1 MISPTSVIGTEKY
14 MSTIIEMRGINKRF
28 GDVQANNN
36 ANISVEEG
44 SVHSIV
50 GENGAG
56 KTTLMNILYGLY
68 QADSGDIF
76 VNGKKVAIK
85 DPSVAI
91 ENGIGM
97 IHQHFKLIPA
107 MTVAENVM
115 LGSEPRKAGIFLDLK
130 KLNGITKD
138 LSEQYGLAVDPEA
151 LVEDI
156 SVGIRQRVEILK
168 ALFRKVNIL
177 ILDEP
182 TALLT
187 PQETE
192 DLFRII
198 MKLRDD
204 GKTILFISHKLKEIM
219 QISDRVTVM
228 RDGHVIDTVEKKN
241 TSEVE
246 LARLM
251 VGRDVFLRNAPPAKN
266 IGDVILK
273 VENISAV
280 SEIHHRPVLN
290 NVSFDVRAGE
300 VLGIAGID
308 GNGQTELVRALIGLQ
323 KLTEGKI
330 YLHNDD
336 ITRLPVR
343 DMRGAGIGVIPEDRL
358 EEGLVIDFD
367 VQENLCLGLQRSE
380 PFSKNGIFDWK
391 AVEANANE
399 LVEKFDIRTPNLD
412 LHARL
417 LSGGNQQK
425 VIVARE
431 IFHAPDTIIA
441 SQPTRGLDIAATD
454 FVHEELIRQRDTGKA
469 ILLLSLSLEE
479 VMLLSTRIAVIY
491 KGKIVAIVDKE
502 KATAED
508 LGLMMLGGS
517 YEHIPV

>member
-1 MISPTSVIGTEKY
+1 MA
-14 MSTIIEMRGINKRF
+14 TILEMRGITKRF
-28 GDVQANNN
+28 GDVLANDH
-36 ANISVEEG
+36 VEFKVEKG

-68 QADSGDIF
+68 QADAGEIILNEERVIIKSPSD
-76 VNGKKVAIK
+76 AIRL
-85 DPSVAI
+85 
-91 ENGIGM
+91 GIGM

-115 LGSEPRKAGIFLDLK
+115 LGNEPRKNPFMLDLK
-130 KLNGITKD
+130 ELNDQTQR
-138 LSEQYGLAVDPEA
+138 LSDQYGLAVDPES

-168 ALFRKVNIL
+168 ALYRKANLL

-198 MKLRDD
+198 HRLRAD

-219 QISDRVTVM
+219 EISDRVTVM
-228 RDGHVIDTVEKKN
+228 RDGKVVDTVEKVD
-241 TSEVE
+241 TSEVG

-251 VGRDVFLRNAPPAKN
+251 VGRDVLLKTAPPSKK

-273 VENISAV
+273 AENLSAIN
-280 SEIHHRPVLN
+280 EFNRPVLI
-290 NVSFDVRAGE
+290 NVNFEVRSGE
-300 VLGIAGID
+300 ILGIAGID

-330 YLHNDD
+330 YFRGQE
-336 ITRLPVR
+336 ITGLSVKEIR
-343 DMRGAGIGVIPEDRL
+343 DAGVGVIPEDRL
-358 EEGLVIDFD
+358 IEGLIVDFD
-367 VQENLCLGLQRSE
+367 VQENLCLGLQRNE
-380 PFSKNGIFDWK
+380 PFSKKGLFDWE
-391 AVEANANE
+391 AVSSNAE
-399 LVEKFDIRTPNLD
+399 KLVEKFDIRTPNIE
-412 LHARL
+412 HSVRL

-431 IFHAPDTIIA
+431 IFHAPDMIIA
-441 SQPTRGLDIAATD
+441 AQPTRGLDIAATD
-454 FVHEELIRQRDTGKA
+454 FVHEELINQRDQGKA
-469 ILLLSLSLEE
+469 VLLLSLSLEE
-479 VMLLSTRIAVIY
+479 IMLLSTRVAVIY
-491 KGKIVAIVDKE
+491 KGEIVSVVNKE
-502 KATAED
+502 DTTVED
-508 LGLMMLGGS
+508 LGLLMLGGS
-517 YEHIPV
+517 YEHIPA

>member
-1 MISPTSVIGTEKY
+1 MA
-14 MSTIIEMRGINKRF
+14 TIIEMRGINKRF

-36 ANISVEEG
+36 AGIKVEAG

-68 QADSGDIF
+68 QADSGQIL
-76 VNGKKVAIK
+76 VNGKEVQIK
-85 DPSVAI
+85 DPSAAI
-91 ENGIGM
+91 ANGIGM

-115 LGSEPRKAGIFLDLK
+115 LGKEPRFGKLFLDLK
-130 KLNGITKD
+130 RLNGKTKE
-138 LSEQYGLAVDPEA
+138 LSDQYGLAVEPEV

-168 ALFRKVNIL
+168 ALYRNVNIL

-187 PQETE
+187 PQESE

-198 MKLRDD
+198 YKLRDS

-228 RDGHVIDTVEKKN
+228 RDGHVVDTVEKKD
-241 TSEVE
+241 TSEVA

-251 VGRDVFLRNAPPAKN
+251 VGRDVFLKNAPPAKK
-266 IGDVILK
+266 IGGAVLH
-273 VENISAV
+273 VEDISAV
-280 SEIHHRPVLN
+280 SEIHHRPVLR
-290 NVSFDVRAGE
+290 NVSFDIRAGE
-300 VLGIAGID
+300 ILGIAGID
-308 GNGQTELVRALIGLQ
+308 GNGQSELVRALIGLQ
-323 KLTEGKI
+323 KLTAGKI
-330 YLHNDD
+330 FLHDAE
-336 ITRLPVR
+336 ITHLPVKE
-343 DMRGAGIGVIPEDRL
+343 MRGAGIGVIPEDRL
-358 EEGLVIDFD
+358 EQGLVVDFD
-367 VQENLCLGLQRSE
+367 IQENLCLGLQRSE
-380 PFSKNGIFDWK
+380 PFSKNGILDWK
-391 AVEANANE
+391 AVSENAEN
-399 LVEKFDIRTPNLD
+399 LVDKFDIRTPNI
-412 LHARL
+412 LHEARL

-431 IFHAPDTIIA
+431 IFHAPDMIIA
-441 SQPTRGLDIAATD
+441 AQPTRGLDIAATD
-454 FVHEELIRQRDTGKA
+454 FVHEELVKQRDLGKA
-469 ILLLSLSLEE
+469 VLLLSLSLEE

-491 KGKIVAIVDKE
+491 KGEIVAIVDKD